1 MNTVNKMNTVKK
13 AKVKKGKWNVSGVRL
28 DLIINTFRMPESIQ
42 VRSKITKEHNYQ
54 FNFKNR

>member
-1 MNTVNKMNTVKK
+1 MNTVKK

-28 DLIINTFRMPESIQ
+28 DLIINTFRMPESIP

-54 FNFKNR
+54 FNLKNR

>member
-13 AKVKKGKWNVSGVRL
+13 AEVKNGKWNISGTRL
-28 DLIINTFRMPESIQ
+28 DLLVNSHRELELIPL
-42 VRSKITKEHNYQ
+42 RSKITKQHNYQ